1 MRKEAEMAKDDF
13 YCRNWLV
20 KRVKGPAAAKAFPV
34 DSTLTI
40 GRQHGRRFMM
50 AWFDD
55 EHFLHVVTGLFLDE
69 NGDLVAPP
77 LGAEDLA
84 SGLTW
89 IVQVRALEELQQIEA
104 DFMPAGKHTGEGAI
118 ENNLSGS
125 WGAEAPPPPGP
136 GGTGSV

>member
-84 SGLTW
+84 SGLPWT
-89 IVQVRALEELQQIEA
+89 VQILGLEELQQIQA
-104 DFMPAGKHTGEGAI
+104 DFMPARTRPKNDAI

-125 WGAEAPPPPGP
+125 WGAEAPPQP
-136 GGTGSV
+136 